1 MTLRINQNPTAVN
14 AHRNLTTNSKVQ
26 SKNLERLSSGL
37 KINRGADGPASLQ
50 ISERLRAQT
59 AGLTQAIENT
69 EFGVSFMQTTE
80 AALNE
85 VSRVLINARQLAV
98 HAANEG
104 VNDEFMLQAD
114 QQEIDNILSVVDR
127 VARDTQFGNVNLLD
141 GSSGANATTTGAN
154 LQFLGATEASQSS
167 GVQGYEIT
175 VNHASTRAEHTGAK
189 ALTQAV
195 IDSGEQINLTE
206 GGKTVKYVTE
216 AGRSVEQ
223 TLNELQAAI
232 EDAGLDLELVRPD
245 PATMGND
252 APQFIQLR
260 HKEFGS
266 EHSFT
271 VASTT
276 GGLLSAKGD
285 VSEVVQNGTDIAGE
299 INGESTLG
307 RGQVLTGGPGASTV
321 EGTQILYT
329 GEKAPEGG
337 FAGTVTLSQRSRVF
351 QIGGND
357 GQTTAISLRSTFTG
371 DLGKGVTNESE
382 FRSLRDIDVTSA
394 DQATDSIRV
403 IDKSLEEI
411 NSFRGRMGAFQA
423 NNLESNLNYL
433 RTSRENVLS
442 SESVVRDADMAS
454 EMMQFTRNQILMQSS
469 VAMLAQANQT
479 PNHVLNLMG

>member
-80 AALNE
+80 AALNG

-299 INGESTLG
+299 INGESALG
-307 RGQVLTGGPGASTV
+307 RGQVLTGGPGANTV

>member
-195 IDSGEQINLTE
+195 IDSREQINLTE

-299 INGESTLG
+299 INGESALG
-307 RGQVLTGGPGASTV
+307 RGQVLTGGPGANTV

>member
-299 INGESTLG
+299 INGESALG
-307 RGQVLTGGPGASTV
+307 RGQVLTGGPGANTV

-403 IDKSLEEI
+403 IEKSLEEI

>member
-307 RGQVLTGGPGASTV
+307 RGQVLTGGPGANTV

-403 IDKSLEEI
+403 IEKSLEEI

>member
-80 AALNE
+80 AALNG

-127 VARDTQFGNVNLLD
+127 VARNTQFGNVNLLD

-299 INGESTLG
+299 INGESALG
-307 RGQVLTGGPGASTV
+307 RGQVLTGGPGANTV

>member
-307 RGQVLTGGPGASTV
+307 RGQVLTGGPGANTV